1 MSGVADGKTVGS
13 NGSKWAQSTKQK
25 EESVISCRVV
35 CGGSEWKQ
43 QEDVRETQKAREKK
57 DKEAGLR

>member
-1 MSGVADGKTVGS
+1 MSGMTDGKLVGN
-13 NGSKWAQSTKQK
+13 NGSKWAQNTEQK

-43 QEDVRETQKAREKK
+43 QEDVRETQKARKE
-57 DKEAGLR
+57 KEAG